1 MGKMRAAWEIFG
13 TLEKVQRLNLPP
25 KCVEDNCKPI
35 TLEAVKKLEKVMS
48 ELQGS
53 QDGQTFAFGS
63 EKASDVYWYRH
74 TAVSKEFK
82 FLKEGSDREGPD
94 TKGTLIYEQFLP
106 FNNQNHNN
114 SGCVAVKDL
123 PRFYKNKGK
132 FPW

>member
-1 MGKMRAAWEIFG
+1 M
-13 TLEKVQRLNLPP
+13 LEYNWTP
-25 KCVEDNCKPI
+25 KGIDQDYKPKPR
-35 TLEAVKKLEKVMS
+35 EAVKILEKLMS
-48 ELQGS
+48 ELQAS

-123 PRFYKNKGK
+123 PKFYKNKGK